1 MKELDLLKKHWNENQ
16 SFPKV
21 STQEIHKMIHKKSSS
36 IVLWI
41 LGISIAEFVLL
52 NILSFFFTSKP
63 INEGLGDAPI
73 FTFVMNNIDYLS
85 GLISILFIVLFYRN
99 YKKIYVASSTSM
111 LMKQI
116 LKTKQSVNYYIYT
129 NIVVFIMAFILI
141 VINFIYHNLDKEV
154 TMRMHLIAF
163 GSLLL
168 VCAAFL
174 GFVWLYYK
182 LVYGFLIKK
191 LMRNYKELEKIDYE

>member
-1 MKELDLLKKHWNENQ
+1 MKELDLLKKHWKENQ
-16 SFPKV
+16 NFPKV

-36 IVLWI
+36 IVFWI
-41 LGISIAEFVLL
+41 LGISIAEFILL
-52 NILSFFFTSKP
+52 NILSFLFTSKP
-63 INEGLGDAPI
+63 MDESLGDAPI

-85 GLISILFIVLFYRN
+85 GLISIIFIVLFYRN
-99 YKKIYVASSTSM
+99 YRKIHVASSTSM

-141 VINFIYHNLDKEV
+141 VVNFIYHNMDKEV
-154 TMRMHLIAF
+154 TIRMHLIAF
-163 GSLLL
+163 GALVL

-174 GFVWLYYK
+174 GIVWLYYK